1 MIMTMIR
8 KHKNFKNYILIILK
22 IYICCFILQEW
33 KKQKCTFE
41 GGVHYFH
48 KDFKQKD
55 SIPISI
61 SYLDWNGKIA
71 GFSWQHYAKK
81 PLEGTKWTT
90 PDANKA
96 LPISPSL
103 ASTYNQGII

>member
-1 MIMTMIR
+1 MAHLVLPTV
-8 KHKNFKNYILIILK
+8 YISGIYSSILHDII
-22 IYICCFILQEW
+22 
-33 KKQKCTFE
+33 T
-41 GGVHYFH
+41 YFH